1 MKSWG
6 VLALVSVVV
15 LAVVMAIGVM
25 FWQMSVKKGEIG
37 LATRYDAQFN
47 VVETS
52 LFKMR
57 TAIKNIHACTDEWAD
72 KFIKVVAMQ
81 AQGRSGVVPAA
92 AVETGGSTVNKAN
105 AAVAA
110 VAAGGVGV
118 NVSRESE
125 ALGIPQELYLKL
137 ANAIEGQLADFTRQQ
152 DILTDVWREH
162 TAYCK
167 DPYHNWMGVTL
178 AKNVKPKPEMITSA
192 ETKSAVESKKMDEKL
207 F

>member
-1 MKSWG
+1 M
-6 VLALVSVVV
+6 VSVVV

>member
-1 MKSWG
+1 MNKVIVGSFLALIVIAVVFVVG
-6 VLALVSVVV
+6 VL
-15 LAVVMAIGVM
+15 
-25 FWQMSVKKGEIG
+25 FWQMDVKKGEIG
-37 LATRYDAQFN
+37 LATRYEAQFN

-57 TAIKNIHACTDEWAD
+57 AAIKNIHTCTDEWAD

-81 AQGRSGVVPAA
+81 AQGRSGVAPGGTAA
-92 AVETGGSTVNKAN
+92 EVGAVNKAN
-105 AAVAA
+105 SAVAA

-125 ALGIPQELYLKL
+125 ALGIPQELYMKL
-137 ANAIEGQLADFTRQQ
+137 ANAIEGHLGDFTRQQ
-152 DILTDVWREH
+152 DVLTDVWREH

-167 DPYHNWMGVTL
+167 DPYHNWMGVAL
-178 AKNVKPKPEMITSA
+178 ADKVKPKPEMITSQD
-192 ETKSAVESKKMDEKL
+192 TKSAMESKKMDEKL